1 MTLNRLASSHVEQ
14 IVERLTAGQ
23 PLPEAVLQQIVDKTD
38 GVPLFVEEMTK
49 ALLESSHLTITEGG
63 YELTGP
69 LPELGIPSTL
79 QDTLMA
85 RLDRLITAKEI
96 AQMGATIG
104 RQFTYELLRAIV
116 PIDEAV
122 LQREL
127 SQLVDAELLYQQGVP
142 PQSTYLFKHALI
154 QDAAY
159 ESLLRRTRQQGHQRI
174 VQALEMHFQETVA
187 AHPERLAQHAL
198 QGELWDKALTYFQRA
213 GTKATEQS
221 AYREAVVC
229 FEQALAAWHHLPG
242 NRDTM
247 AQGIDLLCDLRQA
260 LVPLRAFEPG
270 FEYLCMAETLAER
283 LDDRQRLGRICVL
296 MTHYF
301 WLVGEYEQA
310 IDRGQQALALTASG
324 DYGIFQAAV
333 NNHLGQIHYALGNYH
348 QALDALGQNVAFFSG
363 ERRYDRAGMLG
374 PVLGAVGAH
383 TWVAYCLQELGEIAE
398 ARRHADEAIRIAEAA
413 EHVSS
418 AIFAHYCLGR
428 VALFQGDLRQ
438 AVPTLEHALTC
449 CRTANIPLWHRFL
462 IATLGA
468 AYALSGRIDDASPL
482 LKQAAAM
489 AEGGSMSTNIH
500 TATTLGEAYLMA
512 GQLDD
517 AVTYATHALEH
528 AHEGR
533 ERGGQAWAHRLLG
546 DIFAYHHLPQTDQAN
561 IHYQQ
566 ALDLAIELGMRPL
579 QAHCHRGLGN
589 LYRQTGQA
597 EKASAELSTAIEM
610 YRDMDMLFWLPE
622 TEASLAELLR
632 RTPEAKRW

>member
-1 MTLNRLASSHVEQ
+1 MSDTTAQLVPGVFELERLGEKTLRGVPEPIALYHVLRESETQSRLDSATTVTPLVGREPEITLLMDRWTQVKTGHGQVVVLSGEAGIGKTRLVQVLKEHVAQGPHRRLECRSSPYDQNTALYPIMDLSERSAGFHRDDSPQVKLAKLEHTLSQYQRPLQETVPLFANLLSLPVPEQRYPSLNLSSQQLRQKTLETTVVLLVELAERQPLLFIVEDLHWTDPTTLELLDLLLEQMPTIPMFTLLTCRPEFQPPWRSRSYLTGVTLNRLASSHVEQ

-23 PLPEAVLQQIVDKTD
+23 SLPEAVLQQIVDKTD

-104 RQFTYELLRAIV
+104 HQFTYELLRAIV

-127 SQLVDAELLYQQGVP
+127 SQLMDTELLYQQGVP

-221 AYREAVVC
+221 AYRETVVC

-283 LDDRQRLGRICVL
+283 LDDRQQLGRICVL

-310 IDRGQQALALTASG
+310 IDRGQQAARP
-324 DYGIFQAAV
+324 D
-333 NNHLGQIHYALGNYH
+333 
-348 QALDALGQNVAFFSG
+348 G
-363 ERRYDRAGMLG
+363 ER
-374 PVLGAVGAH
+374 
-383 TWVAYCLQELGEIAE
+383 
-398 ARRHADEAIRIAEAA
+398 
-413 EHVSS
+413 
-418 AIFAHYCLGR
+418 
-428 VALFQGDLRQ
+428 
-438 AVPTLEHALTC
+438 
-449 CRTANIPLWHRFL
+449 
-462 IATLGA
+462 
-468 AYALSGRIDDASPL
+468 
-482 LKQAAAM
+482 
-489 AEGGSMSTNIH
+489 
-500 TATTLGEAYLMA
+500 
-512 GQLDD
+512 
-517 AVTYATHALEH
+517 
-528 AHEGR
+528 
-533 ERGGQAWAHRLLG
+533 
-546 DIFAYHHLPQTDQAN
+546 
-561 IHYQQ
+561 
-566 ALDLAIELGMRPL
+566 
-579 QAHCHRGLGN
+579 
-589 LYRQTGQA
+589 
-597 EKASAELSTAIEM
+597 
-610 YRDMDMLFWLPE
+610 
-622 TEASLAELLR
+622 
-632 RTPEAKRW
+632 